1 MLEKDNIKVLTSI
14 ICDATLS
21 GGLVLEEKVS
31 LLEDLVATLC
41 NEIMRDNTTPEER
54 NTIGKLGV
62 IAATMI
68 VGSQSNS
75 EYMMS
80 LRDMIH
86 DEAVNQ

>member
-41 NEIMRDNTTPEER
+41 NEIMRDNTTQEER

>member
-21 GGLVLEEKVS
+21 GDLNLEEKVS

-41 NEIMRDNTTPEER
+41 NEIMRDNTTQEER

>member
-21 GGLVLEEKVS
+21 GGLALEEKVS
-31 LLEDLVATLC
+31 LLEDLVV
-41 NEIMRDNTTPEER
+41 EIMRDNTTPEER

>member
-21 GGLVLEEKVS
+21 GGLSLEEKVS

-41 NEIMRDNTTPEER
+41 NEIMRDNTTQEER

>member
-1 MLEKDNIKVLTSI
+1 MLEKDNIKALTSI

-21 GGLVLEEKVS
+21 GGLILEEKVG

-41 NEIMRDNTTPEER
+41 NEIMRDNTTQEER

>member
-1 MLEKDNIKVLTSI
+1 
-14 ICDATLS
+14 
-21 GGLVLEEKVS
+21 
-31 LLEDLVATLC
+31 
-41 NEIMRDNTTPEER
+41 MRDNTTPEER

-80 LRDMIH
+80 LRNMIH